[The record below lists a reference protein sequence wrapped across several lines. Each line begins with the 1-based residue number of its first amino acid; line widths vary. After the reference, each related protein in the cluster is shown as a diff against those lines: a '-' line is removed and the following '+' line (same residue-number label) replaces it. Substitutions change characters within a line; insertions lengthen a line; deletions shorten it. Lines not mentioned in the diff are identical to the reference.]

1 MFEFHF
7 KIVRTEVTCAYS
19 IHTESTVAE
28 FIEKMKHN
36 LAVNPD
42 FANIQEFE
50 LVPLTDSVLDAED
63 GPALEPSDQPLSTI
77 WNENSDST
85 FLYIR
90 PIVAPAISAG
100 VETSGHLEPVTRL
113 CVVCHSSPRHIAF
126 APCGHLCICR
136 DCSNNPSITTC
147 PICRNS
153 FTRMLEIFDP

>member
-1 MFEFHF
+1 MH
-7 KIVRTEVTCAYS
+7 A
-19 IHTESTVAE
+19 ESTIAE

-36 LAVNPD
+36 IAAHPD
-42 FANIQEFE
+42 FAEIQEFE
-50 LVPLTDSVLDAED
+50 LVPLTDTVCDAED
-63 GPALEPSDQPLSTI
+63 GPALEPSDQPLSSI
-77 WNENSDST
+77 CNSNSDST

-90 PIVAPAISAG
+90 PIVAATIPIG
-100 VETSGHLEPVTRL
+100 VEVSAPLEVGTPVLRL

-136 DCSNNPSITTC
+136 DCSNNPSIHTC

>member
-1 MFEFHF
+1 MSPMFEFRF
-7 KIVRTEVTCAYS
+7 KVVRTGVTCAYS
-19 IHTESTVAE
+19 IHADSTIAE

-36 LAVNPD
+36 IAANPD
-42 FANIQEFE
+42 FADIQEFE
-50 LVPLTDSVLDAED
+50 LVPLTDAVCDAED

-90 PIVAPAISAG
+90 PIAAAA
-100 VETSGHLEPVTRL
+100 VEVVEPVATRL
-113 CVVCHSSPRHIAF
+113 CVVCQSSPRHIAF

-136 DCSNNPSITTC
+136 DCSNNPSINTC

-153 FTRMLEIFDP
+153 FTRMLEIFDA

>member
-7 KIVRTEVTCAYS
+7 KVIRTGLTCAYS
-19 IHTESTVAE
+19 IHAESTVAE
-28 FIEKMKHN
+28 FIEKMKN
-36 LAVNPD
+36 NIAADPD

-50 LVPLTDSVLDAED
+50 LVPLTDAVLDAED

-77 WNENSDST
+77 WNEHSDST

-90 PIVAPAISAG
+90 PITTVSAVAP
-100 VETSGHLEPVTRL
+100 VEPVALRL
-113 CVVCHSSPRHIAF
+113 CVICQSSPRHIAF

-136 DCSNNPSITTC
+136 DCSNNPSIHTC

-153 FTRMLEIFDP
+153 FTCMLEIFDP